1 MSKGP
6 CDSPLVGGHT
16 GAPGETGCNGCHSGT
31 SNTGPGTLALSWEDT
46 AGYYVPG
53 QVYVAVVAIE
63 QTDRD
68 KFGFV
73 ALALR
78 DSDNTT
84 VGQFSIDD
92 TDRTRTFNDGPREY
106 VSHTPCGAD
115 ATPSGSLSWTFH
127 WQAPYR
133 YWSCYDLSGRAC
145 RQPQPQYF
153 W

>member
-1 MSKGP
+1 MNYNNLFMKKLPVFLILSAALFMLSFLSKGP

-53 QVYVAVVAIE
+53 QVYVAVGAIE

-92 TDRTRTFNDGPREY
+92 TDRTRTFNDGPLGVRLA
-106 VSHTPCGAD
+106 HPM
-115 ATPSGSLSWTFH
+115 W
-127 WQAPYR
+127 R
-133 YWSCYDLSGRAC
+133 
-145 RQPQPQYF
+145 
-153 W
+153 